1 MRLFFGRQRDTSEQQ
16 QKVDVPVAI
25 LKSKEAISTLE
36 KRQLHLEKKIQ
47 AQQEDATTRLA
58 RGDKSGALL
67 ALKRKKLYE
76 GDLAQ
81 TSSSRFTLEN
91 QINAL
96 ESQAMQSVTVA
107 ALTTGVDAQKQL
119 NQNININ
126 KIDKLMED
134 MQEQQDVQGEVAQA
148 LAQGAPE
155 VEEMELLEEL
165 EGLQAK
171 QMEERILAAANAP
184 TAPLPSAVGS
194 VQTPAHLQ
202 AVASSSGSGGQRAA
216 ASRQTDEEQLAAL
229 MGQLAR

>member
-155 VEEMELLEEL
+155 VEEVHQNEL
-165 EGLQAK
+165 
-171 QMEERILAAANAP
+171 
-184 TAPLPSAVGS
+184 
-194 VQTPAHLQ
+194 
-202 AVASSSGSGGQRAA
+202 
-216 ASRQTDEEQLAAL
+216 
-229 MGQLAR
+229 